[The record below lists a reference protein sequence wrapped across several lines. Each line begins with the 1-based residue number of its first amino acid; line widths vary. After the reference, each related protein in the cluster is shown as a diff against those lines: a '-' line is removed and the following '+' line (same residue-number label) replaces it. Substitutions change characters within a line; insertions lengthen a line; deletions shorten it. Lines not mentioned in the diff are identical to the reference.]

1 MIFDGKEYQKILSG
15 LSFVF
20 ALFLYLT
27 INIAYSQS
35 SSRTTDTLIVDLFE
49 TRIGRTEITIL
60 KRDKDVYLPITDIFD
75 FLRLKYDLNFEK
87 NYIKGFIVSPD
98 SNYEINFETNQ
109 AKYKNNIVD
118 IRSFDYYKTKEKLF
132 IHERI
137 FRDLFRWNIK
147 FDENRL
153 EVVLKSKS
161 PFPLIQQRQ
170 RQRSYRKQ
178 IERDIIVSDLYI
190 GRKPLPLNL
199 GKLNYNINSYKL
211 QNKDIYTRY
220 NFLLGGQFL
229 WGDFEGSIRGTLNK
243 KIKERDIQGS
253 LKYPF
258 FDNRYLQQITLG
270 DIYKRS
276 FVGGNLF
283 GIDITNIPP
292 ERRSIFSPY
301 IIKSNVNSNSEYYL
315 TGRGIPPVYTFAER
329 DTSIET
335 PMTLF
340 FGYNEITERI
350 YDWYGQQQTRT
361 SYMIIP
367 YTMIPPGEFDY
378 RLSGGVLRQKN
389 YPVYSSADLKYGATQ
404 HITLGAGVE
413 YLNRENLKDK
423 IFPYT
428 YATVRLYN
436 NLYGNAEFSPFVL
449 GRVNLNWQ
457 TFDQKIFNIRA
468 SLHNKN
474 KILNPRNITNSYGAS
489 FHYPFTTNIFTNYFN
504 ANFDQNILEKGNE
517 QFLRAG
523 IGSIFKG
530 FSIGYSFSRY
540 TSSTTYTIREL
551 FYNEETEEEEYRDID
566 KTFKTK
572 YIESLL
578 NFSTNP
584 TVFSNIFAGARFDH
598 VANRLKTS
606 QIGITISFI
615 SSLAINLIAE
625 KNFITND
632 IFAFLNLT
640 FNPSYIS
647 AAISMIKGNFGNTY
661 SASIRGEVIG
671 STQTFDLLFNRIT
684 QRKRG
689 YLLNSAFIDL
699 NKNGIR
705 DKGEQYLKDIRISG
719 QLKNGFGVPYSRK
732 YSDYSYLISG
742 ELYRDYILKIRTYDL
757 EDPLLV
763 PLYEGITVKAEPNKL
778 KRIEIP
784 IVTGGIISGVVV
796 DETGNPAGGVT
807 IKLSKAGKIRKITVT
822 NSQGEF
828 EFPTVPPGIYQVFV
842 DEETLKAFNLIS
854 EPAKQELEITGKPEE
869 GYVSTSFVLKTK

>member
-1 MIFDGKEYQKILSG
+1 MIFDGKEYQKIISG
-15 LSFVF
+15 F
-20 ALFLYLT
+20 AIILVLYICLL
-27 INIAYSQS
+27 NNNVYSQVQT
-35 SSRTTDTLIVDLFE
+35 RTTDTLIVDFFE
-49 TRIGRTEITIL
+49 TRIGRIEINIL
-60 KRDKDVYLPITDIFD
+60 KRDKDVYLPITDIFN
-75 FLRLKYDLNFEK
+75 FLRLKYELNLEK

-98 SNYEINFETNQ
+98 SSYEINFETNQ
-109 AKYKNNIVD
+109 GRYKNNFID
-118 IRSFDYYKTKEKLF
+118 LRSIDFLRIKEKVF
-132 IHERI
+132 IHENV
-137 FRDLFRWNIK
+137 FRNLFKWNIK
-147 FDENRL
+147 FDENRM

-161 PFPLIQQRQ
+161 PFPFIQQRQ
-170 RQRSYRKQ
+170 RQRSYSRQ
-178 IERDIIVSDLYI
+178 VEREIIVSDLYI

-243 KIKERDIQGS
+243 KIKERDLQGS
-253 LKYPF
+253 IKYPF
-258 FDNRYLQQITLG
+258 FDNRYLQQITIG

-276 FVGGNLF
+276 FVGSNLF

-292 ERRSIFSPY
+292 ERRSVFSSY
-301 IIKSNVNSNSEYYL
+301 TVKSNVNALNEYYL
-315 TGRGIPPVYTFAER
+315 TGRGIPPVYTFTER

-335 PMTLF
+335 PMTLY
-340 FGYNEITERI
+340 FGYNEITERM
-350 YDWYGQQQTRT
+350 YDWYGQQKSIV

-367 YTMIPPGEFDY
+367 YTMIPPGELDY

-389 YPVYSSADLKYGATQ
+389 YPVYSSGDLRYGATQ

-413 YLNRENLKDK
+413 YLDRENLKDK

-428 YATVRLYN
+428 YTTVRLYN
-436 NLYGNAEFSPFVL
+436 NLYANAEFSPFVL

-457 TFDQKIFNIRA
+457 TYDQKIFNIRY

-474 KILNPRNITNSYGAS
+474 KTLNPRNITNSYGAS
-489 FHYPFTTNIFTNYFN
+489 FHYPFTTTIFTNYFN
-504 ANFDQNILEKGNE
+504 LNFDQNLLEKGNE

-523 IGSIFKG
+523 FGSIFKG

-540 TSSTTYTIREL
+540 TSSTTYSIREL
-551 FYNEETEEEEYRDID
+551 FYNEDTDEEEYRDID

-578 NFSTNP
+578 NISTNP

-598 VANRLKTS
+598 VVNRLKTT

-615 SSLAINLIAE
+615 SSLALNLIVE

-647 AAISMIKGNFGNTY
+647 AAVSMIKGNFGNTY

-699 NKNGIR
+699 NRNGVKDR
-705 DKGEQYLKDIRISG
+705 GEQYLKDVRISG
-719 QLKNGFGVPYSRK
+719 QLKDGFGVPYSRK
-732 YSDYSYLISG
+732 YSDYNYLISG

-778 KRIEIP
+778 KRIDIP
-784 IVTGGIISGVVV
+784 IVTGGIINGVVV
-796 DETGNPAGGVT
+796 DEIGNPGGGVT
-807 IKLSKAGKIRKITVT
+807 IKLSKAGKVRKITLT

-828 EFPTVPPGIYQVFV
+828 EFPTVPPGIYQIFV
-842 DEETLKAFNLIS
+842 DEASLRAFGLIS
-854 EPAKQELEITGKPEE
+854 DPEKREIEITGKPEE
-869 GYVSTSFVLKTK
+869 GYVSTSFVLKQK